1 VTDRKDKEL
10 RPNIKAPLT
19 WMIERGDRNVD
30 GYIECRE
37 DPHSP
42 RADLR
47 FERRTD
53 GSVETQVLKV
63 EGRLEIVME
72 HAHTY

>member
-1 VTDRKDKEL
+1 MTDRKDKEL
-10 RPNIKAPLT
+10 RPHIEATLR
-19 WMIERGDRNVD
+19 WMIERGDWNVD

-53 GSVETQVLKV
+53 GSVEAQVLKV
-63 EGRLEIVME
+63 EGRLEIGME